1 MYFTDTPELRKFERE
16 MKQKPNFD
24 RRNDYFSNNES
35 SRKRKDIKSDDNKKF
50 NNGGQTYENKN
61 QKSYLNSTRLRIQ
74 LWR

>member
-24 RRNDYFSNNES
+24 KQNDYFSENES
-35 SRKRKDIKSDDNKKF
+35 SHKRKDIKSGDNKKF
-50 NNGGQTYENKN
+50 NNEGQTYENKN

>member
-24 RRNDYFSNNES
+24 RRNDYFSNIES

-50 NNGGQTYENKN
+50 NNGG
-61 QKSYLNSTRLRIQ
+61 
-74 LWR
+74 